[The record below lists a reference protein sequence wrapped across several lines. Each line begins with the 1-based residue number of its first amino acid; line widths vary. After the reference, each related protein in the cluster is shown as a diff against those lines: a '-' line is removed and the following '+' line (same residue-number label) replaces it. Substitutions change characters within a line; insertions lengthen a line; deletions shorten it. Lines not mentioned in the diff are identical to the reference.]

1 MVIKNSI
8 YNNLINSYD
17 LKKIIKDKNTK
28 IIDCRWFLENPN
40 KGYSDYLKSHIPS
53 AIFFDIDKISN
64 NKTQLPH
71 MLPKYNTFNSY
82 VNKSGINKNNLVIIY
97 DQYGFFSSS
106 RVWFIFKNYGF
117 EKVKILNGGFQAW
130 KNVKYRT
137 ECAKIKTKYSRTFV
151 SKNFQK
157 NVVDKAEVKKST
169 KSDKK
174 IIIDARP
181 SNRFLGQVPEPRPL
195 LRKGNI
201 LKSINV
207 PFNKVYDL
215 TGKIK
220 NKTDLIKIFKNL
232 SKNKEVICYCGSGVT
247 ACNLIFALN
256 LLNFTNIKLYDGS
269 WAEWGKKE

>member
-1 MVIKNSI
+1 MVVKNSI

-53 AIFFDIDKISN
+53 AIFFDIDKVSN
-64 NKTQLPH
+64 NEIQLPH

-117 EKVKILNGGFQAW
+117 DKVKILNGGFQAW
-130 KNVKYRT
+130 KNIKYRT
-137 ECAKIKTKYSRTFV
+137 ECTKIKTKYSRTFV
-151 SKNFQK
+151 SKNFHK
-157 NVVDKAEVKKST
+157 NIVDKAEVKNLT
-169 KSDKK
+169 KSDKN

-215 TGKIK
+215 TGKLK
-220 NKTDLIKIFKNL
+220 SKTDLIKIFKNL
-232 SKNKEVICYCGSGVT
+232 SKNKQVICYCGSGVT

-256 LLNFTNIKLYDGS
+256 LLSVTNIKLYDGS